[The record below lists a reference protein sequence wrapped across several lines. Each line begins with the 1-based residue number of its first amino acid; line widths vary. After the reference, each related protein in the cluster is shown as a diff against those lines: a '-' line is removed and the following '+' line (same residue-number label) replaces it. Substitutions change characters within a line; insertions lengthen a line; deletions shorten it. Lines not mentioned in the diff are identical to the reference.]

1 MIELFAA
8 VAIGVGGPAVI
19 DIEPPTDVQV
29 LTALPFAIRN
39 DIAMAKELRSTK
51 ITTST
56 ADGQTTVWFVRRWEC
71 FVAYSVGQGVN
82 GEPPPRFLH
91 VTTVE
96 TVTRK

>member
-8 VAIGVGGPAVI
+8 VAIGVGGPGVVEV
-19 DIEPPTDVQV
+19 EPPTDVQV
-29 LTALPFAIRN
+29 LFTLPFAIRN

-51 ITTST
+51 ITTAT
-56 ADGQTTVWFVRRWEC
+56 VDGQTTVWFVRRWEC
-71 FVAYSVGQGVN
+71 FVSYTVGLGGN
-82 GEPPPRFLH
+82 GAPPPRFLH